1 MSTAQ
6 RAINTSHTD
15 KQWHILFLNTRVLKL
30 KLGAVVLR
38 RPAGSGKSQ
47 ARARENEEEWNRE
60 VESFHIAYRKYL
72 PYFKMADQLDIDSK
86 LSCSLEYAS
95 VACNRT
101 PQSVSWGQNGQVA
114 FGASHSVAL
123 YLPKVSKCCLHDTGE
138 HSLNLIIH

>member
-1 MSTAQ
+1 MGGGGGGGG
-6 RAINTSHTD
+6 
-15 KQWHILFLNTRVLKL
+15 
-30 KLGAVVLR
+30 LGAVVLR